1 MECDSSQAYK
11 EWATSTSLGS
21 LSLNAAT
28 TQPNGC
34 KPTQSDSKCSGSA
47 LSTFSTSLASS
58 TPMITTYVIFGGIL
72 VALILFLALNA
83 ATIQKAKAKSAKGL
97 DAHVNFG
104 LTYK

>member
-11 EWATSTSLGS
+11 EWARSTSLGS
-21 LSLNAAT
+21 LSLKAT

-34 KPTQSDSKCSGSA
+34 VPTQPDSKCSGSA
-47 LSTFSTSLASS
+47 LAKFSTSLATS

-83 ATIQKAKAKSAKGL
+83 ATIQKAKAKSARGL
-97 DAHVNFG
+97 DAHVNLG